1 MLRARGQV
9 VHLDPRIG
17 APGTWWWCP
26 NTTPCA
32 SSNVLT
38 LLGSLNPVD
47 DDWLAWGRAAFA
59 GFSTLPGPRTALLVG
74 GPTPLAPWDETA
86 MVGVFQALAEQIR
99 SEGGSLLATTSRRTH
114 RRWRRS
120 CARNSPT
127 CRT

>member
-1 MLRARGQV
+1 HDALRG
-9 VHLDPRIG
+9 
-17 APGTWWWCP
+17 
-26 NTTPCA
+26 
-32 SSNVLT
+32 SNVLT

-99 SEGGSLLATTSRRTH
+99 SEGGSLLA
-114 RRWRRS
+114 
-120 CARNSPT
+120 
-127 CRT
+127 